1 MIKSLQTEYIQ
12 KSRIFL
18 YPLLD
23 IKKGSDAVPIESY
36 ISWENKFKPED
47 KKFICVYCL
56 REDDLFKK
64 FEKIKLI
71 GNKLFDSFYETSDD
85 LGVYIFDYSVFGS
98 DWDKF
103 LVGKYS
109 LLSSS
114 TKTIILKFFM
124 TNKSNYH
131 YINSYLN
138 PDPYFEIYAEHL
150 DINEQV
156 LKSIGELC
164 SKPDMSKEL
173 LVAQEKTIKV
183 FNF

>member
-36 ISWENKFKPED
+36 ISWQSKFKPED
-47 KKFICVYCL
+47 QKFMCTYHL
-56 REDDLFKK
+56 RDDDAFKR
-64 FEKIKLI
+64 FEKIKLL
-71 GNKLFDSFYETSDD
+71 GSTLFDSFYQTVDE
-85 LGVYIFDYSVFGS
+85 LGVYVFDYSKFGS
-98 DWDKF
+98 DWENF
-103 LVGKYS
+103 LAGKYS
-109 LLSSS
+109 KLSSS
-114 TKTIILKFFM
+114 TKTTILKFFM

-138 PDPYFEIYAEHL
+138 PDQYFYIYADL
-150 DINEQV
+150 
-156 LKSIGELC
+156 LKVDERILATVGELC

-173 LVAQEKTIKV
+173 LVAQEKTIEV